1 MDSIGDVIWT
11 ADIPKYQQ
19 SSNDGGF
26 YSSYVFGFDGES
38 MHFVFND
45 HPKNLTETDQ
55 SRAHIMNNVRRSVP
69 VYARISN
76 DGQFSRR
83 MVSDEK
89 KSRLFMVP
97 QYSTQISDR
106 SIWLVGITTNKYRT
120 GVLSFD

>member
-1 MDSIGDVIWT
+1 
-11 ADIPKYQQ
+11 
-19 SSNDGGF
+19 
-26 YSSYVFGFDGES
+26 
-38 MHFVFND
+38 
-45 HPKNLTETDQ
+45 
-55 SRAHIMNNVRRSVP
+55 VRRSVP